1 MRPWDH
7 VPVRVLVVE
16 DDPKMASLIR
26 RGLSEDGVVVDS
38 AASGEDALWMAGSS
52 PPDAI
57 VLDVMLPGMDG
68 FETCRRLRSDGVW
81 SPVLFLTAR
90 DGVEDRIAGLD
101 GGGDDYLVK
110 PFSLGELHARLR
122 ALARRGAEPRPAVL
136 EVGDLRL
143 DPATRRVWRRGTE
156 IALSTRELA
165 LLEAF
170 MRRPGQALSRLQLLE
185 SAWDR
190 AYENR
195 SNVVDVYV
203 RYLRE
208 KVDRPFG
215 ADTIETVRG
224 HGYRL
229 REDGGA

>member
-1 MRPWDH
+1 
-7 VPVRVLVVE
+7 
-16 DDPKMASLIR
+16 MAALID
-26 RGLSEDGVVVDS
+26 RGLSEDGVVVDG
-38 AASGEDALWMAGSS
+38 AATGEDALWMAGAS

-57 VLDVMLPGMDG
+57 VLDVMLPGIDG
-68 FETCRRLRSDGVW
+68 FETCRRLRADGVW

-90 DGVEDRIAGLD
+90 DSVEDRIAGLD
-101 GGGDDYLVK
+101 GGADDYLVK
-110 PFSLGELHARLR
+110 PFSFGELLARLR
-122 ALARRGAEPRPAVL
+122 ALVRRGAEPRPAVL

-156 IALSTRELA
+156 VALSARELA

-170 MRRPGQALSRLQLLE
+170 MRRPGQALSRVELLDH
-185 SAWDR
+185 AWDQ

-215 ADTIETVRG
+215 VETIETVRG

-229 REDGGA
+229 REDGGR